1 MTDIFSHLTKTTT
14 YEDPRQGASTSSTA
28 MEPSQSDEIRSADLP
43 ETPPLRTYE
52 IHRHPS
58 IGFGFVAAS
67 QHPVIIQFVTLG
79 GPSDGKLMA
88 NDQII
93 EVNGVDVSDQ
103 GKDEVVAMIRG
114 SESPLILTV
123 SQVPHKKKPNKK
135 RNCRVRFED
144 KVIISNGEMVCFSIT
159 NFLHNNLVARPPSD
173 DPECSTGIS

>member
-1 MTDIFSHLTKTTT
+1 
-14 YEDPRQGASTSSTA
+14 

-103 GKDEVVAMIRG
+103 GKDEVVSMIRS

-123 SQVPHKKKPNKK
+123 SQVPHKRKPNKK

-144 KVIISNGEMVCFSIT
+144 KVIISNGEMVCFSV
-159 NFLHNNLVARPPSD
+159 NNVLHNNLVARPSSD